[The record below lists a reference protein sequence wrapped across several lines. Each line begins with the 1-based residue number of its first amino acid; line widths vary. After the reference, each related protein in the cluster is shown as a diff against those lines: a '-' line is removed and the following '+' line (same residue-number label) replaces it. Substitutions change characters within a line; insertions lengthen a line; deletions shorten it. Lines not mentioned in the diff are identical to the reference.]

1 MDRKQI
7 IAKLRAILNRE
18 DVENDGLVNR
28 KVSLKHSDE
37 IQVLLEHISLL
48 VLDSK
53 FNVEASNRELF
64 EVRAALEE

>member
-7 IAKLRAILNRE
+7 IAKLKVILDRA
-18 DVENDGLVNR
+18 DVENDGLINR
-28 KVSLKHSDE
+28 KVSSKHRDE

-48 VLDSK
+48 VLDLK
-53 FNVEASNRELF
+53 FNAEASLRELF